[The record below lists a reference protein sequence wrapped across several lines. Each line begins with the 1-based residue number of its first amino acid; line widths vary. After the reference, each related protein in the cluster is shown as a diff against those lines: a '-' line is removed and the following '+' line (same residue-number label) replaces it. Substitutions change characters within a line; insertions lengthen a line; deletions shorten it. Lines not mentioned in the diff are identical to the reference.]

1 MPCFFCRATFGQ
13 PFFAKGAL
21 NNFYER
27 LWSHIQKGVRILKKL
42 PKSQKTQNGW
52 PLRESPKSF
61 YPLRKNIP
69 ADATDDDF
77 RLSILTVEY
86 LSVST
91 FNEFKMEPTRSLQIV
106 VWVSS

>member
-1 MPCFFCRATFGQ
+1 MPCFFVALLSESH
-13 PFFAKGAL
+13 FFAKGAL

-27 LWSHIQKGVRILKKL
+27 LWSHIQKGVRIHKKL

-52 PLRESPKSF
+52 PLRERPKRF